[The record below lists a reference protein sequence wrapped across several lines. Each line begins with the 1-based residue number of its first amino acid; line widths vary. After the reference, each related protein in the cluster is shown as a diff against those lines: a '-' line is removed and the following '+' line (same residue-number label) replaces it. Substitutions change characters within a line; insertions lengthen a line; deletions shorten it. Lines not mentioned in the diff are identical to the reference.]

1 MIFTLICFA
10 IAVGFVFLD
19 QITKAWA
26 YATQVMQDDYFLGF
40 IRFYYLKDGNN
51 GISFGWFGGNTAA
64 MIAITALTVVMI
76 VAIAVLFFTVFK
88 KNKPAQVALS
98 VIEAGAVGNL
108 IDRVVLGTV
117 RDFVD
122 VSPLGFG
129 ICNIADFCV
138 TFGAIALV
146 FIILFIGSHALFPL
160 KERWRAQAKA
170 EAAEEERKKKQAQD
184 LAEDTQ
190 ETDKN
195 NE

>member
-26 YATQVMQDDYFLGF
+26 YASQIMQSDYFLGF
-40 IRFYYLKDGNN
+40 IRFYYLKGGNN

-76 VAIAVLFFTVFK
+76 IVIAALFFTIFK
-88 KNKPAQVALS
+88 KNKPAKIALA

-108 IDRVVLGTV
+108 IDRIVLGTV

-138 TFGAIALV
+138 TFGAVALI
-146 FIILFIGSHALFPL
+146 FIILFIGPHALFPL
-160 KERWRAQAKA
+160 KERWREQAKA
-170 EAAEEERKKKQAQD
+170 EAAAEERRKKEAQKTD
-184 LAEDTQ
+184 GEPQ
-190 ETDKN
+190 KTDKDD
-195 NE
+195 E